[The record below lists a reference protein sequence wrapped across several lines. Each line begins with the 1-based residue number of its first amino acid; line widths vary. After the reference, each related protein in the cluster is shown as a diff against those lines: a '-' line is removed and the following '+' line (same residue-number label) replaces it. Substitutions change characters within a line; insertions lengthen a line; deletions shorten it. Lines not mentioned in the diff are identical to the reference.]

1 MSSPSGSEPSIDAL
15 EAHLASLGGADP
27 IARIDALNALAW
39 AKRFV
44 DAEGANALASQA
56 RTLAMEHGYTL
67 GQARA
72 ARTLAMAVVDEEGLR
87 AVFPLGEEA
96 MRLYAPRGAG
106 PIVSQAVHLGIDRV
120 PFPVEIIEVDADE
133 PLRRDG
139 YDIVPFRTR
148 HGRASLGYALVE
160 HERLGRFDPERA
172 RELGIPEGPLWGKL
186 HRGQPVEVD
195 GRAIQAGEVVGAAR
209 PGRRVV
215 YTGDTRPAPGTVEAA
230 RGADLLIHEATFGD
244 DEAARAKETEHA
256 TAREAA
262 RVAKEAGVRRLV
274 LTHISPRYGLDPDAL
289 AKEAAE
295 VFSPVDIAWDGMEVE
310 VPFRDGDG

>member
-1 MSSPSGSEPSIDAL
+1 MIRVVFLGTAASRPTVSRSVSAVAIHRLGETLLFDCGEGTQRQMMRYGTGFAVHDIFFTHMHAD
-15 EAHLASLGGADP
+15 HLLGLPG
-27 IARIDALNALAW
+27 LL
-39 AKRFV
+39 
-44 DAEGANALASQA
+44 
-56 RTLAMEHGYTL
+56 RTM
-67 GQARA
+67 
-72 ARTLAMAVVDEEGLR
+72 GLQGR
-87 AVFPLGEEA
+87 EEA